1 LCAGLRAGGLSN
13 RECIGIGPSCGGV
26 HEPLI
31 GQRCGPSCDD
41 RKCRWLT
48 RGYRFTGRLLRDDRN
63 ALLGARWRAAG
74 SASDRAS
81 AKARH
86 QCDQQWASS
95 VLQGEAP
102 REQSSAPGNR
112 YEYLI
117 AQK

>member
-1 LCAGLRAGGLSN
+1 
-13 RECIGIGPSCGGV
+13 
-26 HEPLI
+26 
-31 GQRCGPSCDD
+31 
-41 RKCRWLT
+41 
-48 RGYRFTGRLLRDDRN
+48 
-63 ALLGARWRAAG
+63 LLGARWRAAG